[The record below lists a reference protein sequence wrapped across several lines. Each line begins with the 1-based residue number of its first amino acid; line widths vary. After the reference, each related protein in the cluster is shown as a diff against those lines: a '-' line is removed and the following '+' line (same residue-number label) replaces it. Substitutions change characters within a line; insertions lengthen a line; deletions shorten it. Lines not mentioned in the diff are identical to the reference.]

1 MKIDVHEYLYNLI
14 YLVLNSFVEV
24 LVQNPKYIYNTWQLK
39 NNDKYIVTNE
49 IIMNKQN
56 LWYMNMYIC
65 ISTPNEIFI
74 SCFGTI
80 NEIFRTGININK
92 IYGTSFNFIKFL
104 EQVLIH
110 VLMRILEQ
118 VLNFMK
124 IYVTGIN
131 IKRAGWSWSF

>member
-1 MKIDVHEYLYNLI
+1 MEQVLI
-14 YLVLNSFVEV
+14 
-24 LVQNPKYIYNTWQLK
+24 
-39 NNDKYIVTNE
+39 
-49 IIMNKQN
+49 
-56 LWYMNMYIC
+56 
-65 ISTPNEIFI
+65 
-74 SCFGTI
+74 
-80 NEIFRTGININK
+80 
-92 IYGTSFNFIKFL
+92 FIKFL

>member
-92 IYGTSFNFIKFL
+92 IYGTSFN
-104 EQVLIH
+104 
-110 VLMRILEQ
+110 
-118 VLNFMK
+118 
-124 IYVTGIN
+124 IY
-131 IKRAGWSWSF
+131 

>member
-1 MKIDVHEYLYNLI
+1 MKIDVHEYLYHLI

-92 IYGTSFNFIKFL
+92 IYGTSFN
-104 EQVLIH
+104 
-110 VLMRILEQ
+110 
-118 VLNFMK
+118 
-124 IYVTGIN
+124 IY
-131 IKRAGWSWSF
+131 

>member
-1 MKIDVHEYLYNLI
+1 
-14 YLVLNSFVEV
+14 
-24 LVQNPKYIYNTWQLK
+24 
-39 NNDKYIVTNE
+39 
-49 IIMNKQN
+49 MNKQN

-118 VLNFMK
+118 ILKFM
-124 IYVTGIN
+124 
-131 IKRAGWSWSF
+131 

>member
-1 MKIDVHEYLYNLI
+1 MAM
-14 YLVLNSFVEV
+14 
-24 LVQNPKYIYNTWQLK
+24 K

-56 LWYMNMYIC
+56 LWNMNMYIC

-80 NEIFRTGININK
+80 NEIFKTGININK
-92 IYGTSFNFIKFL
+92 IYFNIKFL
-104 EQVLIH
+104 EQILIH
-110 VLMRILEQ
+110 VLMRFLEQ

-124 IYVTGIN
+124 IYVTGITYV
-131 IKRAGWSWSF
+131 ILRDLDGHGHFKTILISLRTRALHKYSHVYRKMFKI